1 MHFSVGLCAHDKNVI
16 KNKINSKSIFKKKKS
31 EIFVLKLQ
39 EDKILKKP
47 ASTKKKISSNKVYKV
62 L

>member
-16 KNKINSKSIFKKKKS
+16 KNKINSKSIFKKKKKWN
-31 EIFVLKLQ
+31 ICFKVARRQ
-39 EDKILKKP
+39 N
-47 ASTKKKISSNKVYKV
+47 TKKTSINQKKNSSNKVYKV